1 MRVVNTTLS
10 NGETLRFPI
19 VTRDVTQFIAAYP
32 VRASDVNRLLPND
45 LRAFDSGYGLTQMA
59 LYWLQAGDSD
69 FGGFSEVS
77 VNFTVREPYYR
88 SQAFHYYANPV
99 STERARCTGY
109 EVWGNPTTLAQ
120 VEIST
125 SGTTV
130 GCSLVQDAQF
140 VLSLR
145 AVPAAGTPW
154 LTNGLLSA
162 ASDFAQR
169 KQSSVYRYAQAAR
182 LCSREDKP
190 AHVQLELGQH
200 PLSRQLRGLLLDDQP
215 LYSIY
220 MTGSTI
226 LSGPR
231 FSELF
236 KLLH

>member
-1 MRVVNTTLS
+1 MNTTLS
-10 NGETLRFPI
+10 NGETLSYPI
-19 VTRDVTQFIAAYP
+19 VTREVTQFIVAYP
-32 VRASDVNRLLPND
+32 VRACDVNRLLPND
-45 LRAFDSGYGLTQMA
+45 LRAFDSGYGLTHMA
-59 LYWLQAGDSD
+59 LYWLHSGDSD

-77 VNFTVREPYYR
+77 VNFTVQEPYYC
-88 SQAFHYYANPV
+88 SQAFHYHANPV
-99 STERARCTGY
+99 NTERARCAGY
-109 EVWGNPTTLAQ
+109 ELWGNPTTLGQ
-120 VEIST
+120 VEIVT
-125 SGTTV
+125 SGPSV
-130 GCSLVQDAQF
+130 GCTLHQDGQF

-145 AVPAAGTPW
+145 ATPAIGIPW

-162 ASDFAQR
+162 ASDFPQR
-169 KQSSVYRYAQAAR
+169 KQSSVYRYAQAAH
-182 LCSREDKP
+182 LCSREDMP

-200 PLSRQLRGLLLDDQP
+200 PLSQQLRSLLLDEQP